1 VRVTHPF
8 HPLAGEK
15 LEFVKR
21 RKNWRADRVYVF
33 DAAGE
38 LVSLPAEWT
47 DVVAADPFV
56 VVAGG
61 ALAVPHRRAARA
73 VRAGGADGGGS
84 AEQRRNRCQADYA
97 VNVLGI
103 MPRVPPIWAFDAAK
117 PSRCL
122 LYP

>member
-8 HPLAGEK
+8 HPLAGQE

-56 VVAGG
+56 VVAAGRSPFHIAGLLELSELVTRTAAGRPSSGG
-61 ALAVPHRRAARA
+61 NDVRRTT
-73 VRAGGADGGGS
+73 
-84 AEQRRNRCQADYA
+84 
-97 VNVLGI
+97 
-103 MPRVPPIWAFDAAK
+103 P
-117 PSRCL
+117 
-122 LYP
+122 

>member
-8 HPLAGEK
+8 HPLAGEE

-38 LVSLPAEWT
+38 VVSLPAEWT

-56 VVAGG
+56 VVAAGRSPFHIAGLLELSELVERLAAGRQSSGG
-61 ALAVPHRRAARA
+61 IDVKRT
-73 VRAGGADGGGS
+73 
-84 AEQRRNRCQADYA
+84 
-97 VNVLGI
+97 
-103 MPRVPPIWAFDAAK
+103 MP
-117 PSRCL
+117 
-122 LYP
+122 